1 MDCDGA
7 GSMSHRIQIEGGDGF
22 DVSADEDSLL
32 RGALRAGVGFPY
44 ECGVGGCG
52 NCRFDLVSGEMET
65 LWPEAPG
72 LSERERKRGKR
83 LACQSRPLGDCVVRV
98 RCADEYRPVVATR
111 RFQAVLTARREVAP
125 GMAEL
130 VFTAPGPAIFLA
142 GQYAVFHPPGVEGP
156 RAYSMSNVANPNGE
170 WRFVVRRVT
179 GGKGSNAMFD
189 ALAPGDSLTIDGP
202 YGNAYLREDNERLV
216 VCVGGGSGVGP
227 VVSVAR
233 AALKLGRENR
243 VRVFEGART
252 RADLCV
258 PALLTESEMAV
269 LHYTPVLSS
278 ESDDSDWGGARGFV
292 HGEVEKALQLPVEQH
307 EFYFAGPPPMIEA
320 MQDLLVMRWK
330 APHAQI
336 HFDKFF

>member
-1 MDCDGA
+1 MN
-7 GSMSHRIQIEGGDGF
+7 HHIQVEGGDGF

-52 NCRFDLVSGEMET
+52 NCRFDLLSGEMQT

-83 LACQSRPLGDCVVRV
+83 LACQSRPLGDCVIKV
-98 RCADEYRPVVATR
+98 RCADEYRPVVPTR
-111 RFQAVLTARREVAP
+111 RFQAVLAQRREIAP

-130 VFTAPGPAIFLA
+130 VFKGPETATFRP
-142 GQYAVFHPPGVEGP
+142 GQYGVFHPPGVEGP
-156 RAYSMSNVANPNGE
+156 RAYSMSNLPNAEGE
-170 WRFVVRRVT
+170 WRFVVRRVP

-189 ALAPGDSLTIDGP
+189 RLAPGDTLTLDAP
-202 YGNAYLREDNERLV
+202 YGAAYLREDNERDI
-216 VCVGGGSGVGP
+216 VCVGGGSGIGP

-233 AALKLGRENR
+233 AALKLGKENR
-243 VRVFEGART
+243 VHLFEGART

-258 PALLTESEMAV
+258 PALLTPDEIAALNYV
-269 LHYTPVLSS
+269 PVLSA
-278 ESDDSDWGGARGFV
+278 EPDDSGWSGACGFV
-292 HGEVEKALQLPVEQH
+292 HAQVEQSLRLPVENH
-307 EFYFAGPPPMIEA
+307 EYYFAGPPPMIEA
-320 MQDLLVMRWK
+320 MQDLLMMRWK
-330 APHAQI
+330 APLTQI

>member
-1 MDCDGA
+1 MDCDGREI
-7 GSMSHRIQIEGGDGF
+7 MSHHIQIEGGDGF

-83 LACQSRPLGDCVVRV
+83 LACQSRPLGDCVIRV
-98 RCADEYRPVVATR
+98 RCADDYRPAVPTR
-111 RFQAVLTARREVAP
+111 RFQAVLTRRREIAP
-125 GMAEL
+125 GMAEF
-130 VFTAPGPAIFLA
+130 VFAAPDPATFRP
-142 GQYAVFHPPGVEGP
+142 GQYGVFHPPGVAGP
-156 RAYSMSNVANPNGE
+156 RAYSMSNLPNATGE
-170 WRFVVRRVT
+170 WSFVIRRAP
-179 GGKGSNAMFD
+179 GGRGSNAMFD
-189 ALAPGDSLTIDGP
+189 ALSPGDALTLDAP
-202 YGNAYLREDNERLV
+202 YGSAYLREDNAREV

-233 AALKLGRENR
+233 AALKLGKENR
-243 VRVFEGART
+243 VHLFEGART
-252 RADLCV
+252 LADLCV
-258 PALLTESEMAV
+258 PALLTPDELAA
-269 LHYTPVLSS
+269 LNYNPVLSA
-278 ESDDSDWGGARGFV
+278 EPDDSSWSGARGFV
-292 HGEVEKALQLPVEQH
+292 HALVEQSLKLPVEAY

-330 APHAQI
+330 APLAHI

>member
-1 MDCDGA
+1 MK
-7 GSMSHRIQIEGGDGF
+7 HRIQIEGGDGF

-98 RCADEYRPVVATR
+98 RCADEYRPVVPTR
-111 RFQAVLTARREVAP
+111 RLQAVLTERREVAP

-130 VFTAPGPAIFLA
+130 TFTAPGPATFLP

-156 RAYSMSNVANPNGE
+156 RAYSMSNLPNANGE
-170 WRFVVRRVT
+170 WRFVVRRMP

-189 ALAPGDSLTIDGP
+189 ALAPGDALTIDGP
-202 YGNAYLREDNERLV
+202 YGNAYLREDNEREV

-233 AALKLGRENR
+233 AALKLGREKG
-243 VRVFEGART
+243 VHIFEGART

-258 PALLTESEMAV
+258 PALLTEREMAA
-269 LHYTPVLSS
+269 LNYIPVLSS
-278 ESDDSDWGGARGFV
+278 EPEDSGWSGARGFV
-292 HGEVEKALQLPVEQH
+292 HAQVEQSLQLPVEHH